1 MFEKKTRQDVK
12 IPFDRENSE
21 AVLRCSI
28 CTGEEVACFRDK
40 KTGKLREIS
49 LIQSR
54 DDLVQFLSDY
64 GINENDLKKI
74 Y

>member
-1 MFEKKTRQDVK
+1 MFGKKTRQDVK
-12 IPFDRENSE
+12 IPFDRESSE